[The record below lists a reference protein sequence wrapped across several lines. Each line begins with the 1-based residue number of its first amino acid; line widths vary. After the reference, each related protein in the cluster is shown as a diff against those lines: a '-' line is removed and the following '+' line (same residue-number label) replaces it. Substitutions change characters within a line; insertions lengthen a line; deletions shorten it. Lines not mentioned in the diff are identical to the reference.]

1 LNPAERRGLLFVL
14 GFLAFSAVYNGLVM
28 SPVLEQMAREFGITT
43 GTAGLVVAAY
53 GAPGI
58 AVALVAGPYSD
69 RIGRKPFLVIG
80 PLVMGISTI
89 ASAVAPTFALI
100 VAARIASGVGA
111 SVLFPNVNA
120 TVADIYPFRERG
132 KAVATVIGLNT
143 MASVVGVPVA
153 GIVAEAT
160 SWRVSV
166 ALVGV
171 LAIVASGVL
180 FLRMPNA
187 QGTNRESRVR
197 ALYALILRDRSAVA
211 AIISS
216 MLGALFWFTWA
227 TYIVVY
233 FQRTFFLSE
242 GLASTV
248 ALTQGLGV
256 LVGSQIGG
264 RLGDRVGHRRIVA
277 GAIVITGFLLLL
289 QTNLALRDR
298 RPQPPALG
306 RYRCSLRDEQRAHDR
321 AGPRGTRHDAR
332 AVRLRAEPRDRAGR
346 VRRRPSRRWTRLL
359 AARGLLFR
367 GRRARGAHR
376 AAVRSRGADRPRGA
390 AAPLGAGAPILGYE
404 TVTETLWARTVTDR
418 FGHDT
423 CPLLTRLAKGAGRW
437 QRKARNLVAG

>member
-1 LNPAERRGLLFVL
+1 LNPAERRALLFVL

-58 AVALVAGPYSD
+58 AVALIAGPYSD

-143 MASVVGVPVA
+143 MASVIGVPVA

-166 ALVGV
+166 GLVGV

-180 FLRMPNA
+180 FVRMPNA

-264 RLGDRVGHRRIVA
+264 RLGDRIGHRRIVA

-289 QTNLALRDR
+289 QTNLPLPLFATAALNLLLSAVIGARF
-298 RPQPPALG
+298 ATNNVLMT
-306 RYRCSLRDEQRAHDR
+306 EQVPEA
-321 AGPRGTRHDAR
+321 RGTMLALSASVQSLAIVLGASVGGLLVDGPGFWLLGVFCFVV
-332 AVRLRAEPRDRAGR
+332 AV
-346 VRRRPSRRWTRLL
+346 L
-359 AARGLLFR
+359 AALIVLRF
-367 GRRARGAHR
+367 
-376 AAVRSRGADRPRGA
+376 VREEPIDLEVQ
-390 AAPLGAGAPILGYE
+390 PL
-404 TVTETLWARTVTDR
+404 R
-418 FGHDT
+418 
-423 CPLLTRLAKGAGRW
+423 
-437 QRKARNLVAG
+437 

>member
-1 LNPAERRGLLFVL
+1 MNPAERRGLLFVL

-58 AVALVAGPYSD
+58 AVALIAGPYSD

-289 QTNLALRDR
+289 QTNLPLPLFATAALNLLLSAVIGARF
-298 RPQPPALG
+298 ATNNVLMT
-306 RYRCSLRDEQRAHDR
+306 EQVPEA
-321 AGPRGTRHDAR
+321 RGTMLALSASVQSLAIVLGASVGGLLVDGPGFWLLGVFCFVV
-332 AVRLRAEPRDRAGR
+332 AV
-346 VRRRPSRRWTRLL
+346 L
-359 AARGLLFR
+359 AALIVLRF
-367 GRRARGAHR
+367 
-376 AAVRSRGADRPRGA
+376 VREEPIDLEVQ
-390 AAPLGAGAPILGYE
+390 PL
-404 TVTETLWARTVTDR
+404 R
-418 FGHDT
+418 
-423 CPLLTRLAKGAGRW
+423 
-437 QRKARNLVAG
+437 

>member
-1 LNPAERRGLLFVL
+1 MNPAERRALLFVL

-58 AVALVAGPYSD
+58 AVALIAGPYSD
-69 RIGRKPFLVIG
+69 RIGRKPFLVVG
-80 PLVMGISTI
+80 PLLMGVATI

-111 SVLFPNVNA
+111 SVLFPNINA

-143 MASVVGVPVA
+143 MASVVGVPIA

-166 ALVGV
+166 GLVGV
-171 LAIVASGVL
+171 LAIIAAAVL
-180 FLRMPNA
+180 YLRMPNA

-197 ALYALILRDRSAVA
+197 ALYALILQDRSAVA
-211 AIISS
+211 AIVSS

-227 TYIVVY
+227 TYLVVY
-233 FQRTFFLSE
+233 FQRTFALSE

-264 RLGDRVGHRRIVA
+264 RLGDRIGHRRIVA
-277 GAIVITGFLLLL
+277 GAIVITGFLLL
-289 QTNLALRDR
+289 QTNLPLPLFATAALNLLLSAVIGARF
-298 RPQPPALG
+298 ATNNVLMT
-306 RYRCSLRDEQRAHDR
+306 EQVPEA
-321 AGPRGTRHDAR
+321 RGTMLALSASVQSLAIVLGASVCGLLVDGPGFWLLGVFCFVI
-332 AVRLRAEPRDRAGR
+332 AV
-346 VRRRPSRRWTRLL
+346 L
-359 AARGLLFR
+359 AAAIVLRF
-367 GRRARGAHR
+367 
-376 AAVRSRGADRPRGA
+376 VREEPIDLEVQ
-390 AAPLGAGAPILGYE
+390 PL
-404 TVTETLWARTVTDR
+404 R
-418 FGHDT
+418 
-423 CPLLTRLAKGAGRW
+423 
-437 QRKARNLVAG
+437 